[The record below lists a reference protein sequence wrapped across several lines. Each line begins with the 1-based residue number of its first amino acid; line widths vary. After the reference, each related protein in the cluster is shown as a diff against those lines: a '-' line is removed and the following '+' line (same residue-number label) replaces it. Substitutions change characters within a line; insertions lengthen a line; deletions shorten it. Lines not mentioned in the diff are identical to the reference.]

1 MVLIARPGSEIPYE
15 ILFTSVPADP
25 RAGEATYEPQ

>member
-1 MVLIARPGSEIPYE
+1 MKRPGSEIPYE
-15 ILFTSVPADP
+15 TFLTSVPADP